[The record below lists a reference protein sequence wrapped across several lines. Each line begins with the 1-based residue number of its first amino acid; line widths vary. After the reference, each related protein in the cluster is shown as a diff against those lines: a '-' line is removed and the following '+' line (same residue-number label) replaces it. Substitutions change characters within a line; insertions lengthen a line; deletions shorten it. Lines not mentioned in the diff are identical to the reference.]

1 MSAQARSTNIDD
13 KTAPAGQ
20 VTSETV
26 RHFFRDIEDHTVV
39 AILNLQ
45 PSMAQ
50 LEEAAIRLAGAGE
63 IADIHPEGGVVA
75 QIVELVSVETN
86 FEEDRPPHE

>member
-1 MSAQARSTNIDD
+1 MDD
-13 KTAPAGQ
+13 KAAPAGQ

-45 PSMAQ
+45 PSIAQ

-63 IADIHPEGGVVA
+63 IFADIHPEGGIVA
-75 QIVELVSVETN
+75 QIVELVSAETN